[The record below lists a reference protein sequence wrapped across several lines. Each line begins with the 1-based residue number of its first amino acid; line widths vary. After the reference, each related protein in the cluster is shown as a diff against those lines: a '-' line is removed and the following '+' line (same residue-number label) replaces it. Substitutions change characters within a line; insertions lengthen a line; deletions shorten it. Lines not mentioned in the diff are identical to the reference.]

1 MLAHGSVRRI
11 VQGMGDAGLQGT
23 RQGAAR
29 LADVARLAGVSVAT
43 VSRALSRP
51 DLVSPDTRD
60 AVQQAIAATGYR
72 MNHAARNLRKG
83 RTGAVVALVPNL
95 GNPFFAK
102 ILAGMGAALNAQGYD
117 LLVGDTLA
125 PGGRHRALRRFLD
138 PSRADGII
146 LLDGQVTADDLA
158 ALPGAPPLVMACEWI
173 EGAPLPRV
181 VLDNAAGTELAARH
195 LLALGH
201 RRIGWIGGPEDNVLH
216 QARVTGL
223 ARVLPD
229 PGPGYDGDFT
239 LESGVSA
246 AERWLD
252 TRAADRPTA
261 VIGFSDE
268 SAAGFMGE
276 LQRRGVSVPEQ
287 VSVVGFDGI
296 DWVAHLPVPL
306 STVRQPKRDL
316 GSAAARG
323 LMALI
328 AGQPVASSTVLE
340 PQLVLRKSSGPA
352 PA

>member
-1 MLAHGSVRRI
+1 MLAPGFPHTL
-11 VQGMGDAGLQGT
+11 VQAMGNAESERT

-51 DLVSPDTRD
+51 DLLSTDTRD
-60 AVQQAIAATGYR
+60 AVQRAITATGYR

-83 RTGAVVALVPNL
+83 RTGAIVALVPNL

-102 ILAGMGAALNAQGYD
+102 ILAGMGAALNAQVYD
-117 LLVGDTLA
+117 LLVGDTMA

-146 LLDGQVTADDLA
+146 LLDGQVTAGDLA
-158 ALPGAPPLVMACEWI
+158 ALPGAPPVVMACEWI

-216 QARVTGL
+216 KARVEGL
-223 ARVLPD
+223 ARALPD
-229 PGPGYDGDFT
+229 PGPGYAGDFT
-239 LESGVSA
+239 LESGVRA

-252 TRAADRPTA
+252 TPAADRPTA

-306 STVRQPKRDL
+306 TTIRQPKRDL
-316 GSAAARG
+316 GSTAARV

-328 AGQPVASSTVLE
+328 GGQPVEPCTVLA
-340 PQLVLRKSSGPA
+340 PQLVLRNSAGPA
-352 PA
+352 PS